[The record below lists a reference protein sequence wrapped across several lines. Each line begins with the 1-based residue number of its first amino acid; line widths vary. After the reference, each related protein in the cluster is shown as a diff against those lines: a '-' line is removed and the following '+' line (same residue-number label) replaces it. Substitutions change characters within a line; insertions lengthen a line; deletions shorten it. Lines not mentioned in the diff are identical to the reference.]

1 MEQEMRN
8 FWLGVISGLI
18 VMFLVAIV
26 TVNLLDLIPLV
37 SPFIGGLVAGYI
49 TRKDILTG
57 GKAGILTGVLGAVM
71 ISLDFL
77 IHTGFLQRVTVA
89 FQFFGVDIFV
99 LGVIIYFA
107 ILGSI
112 GGAIGG
118 FLRCGYLFCR
128 TPSSG

>member
-1 MEQEMRN
+1 MEQETRN
-8 FWLGVISGLI
+8 FWLGIISGLI

-26 TVNLLDLIPLV
+26 IVNFLDLIPLV
-37 SPFIGGLVAGYI
+37 SPFVGGLVAGYFN
-49 TRKDILTG
+49 RKDILTG
-57 GKAGILTGVLGAVM
+57 GKAGILTGVLGAVI

-77 IHTGFLQRVTVA
+77 IHTGFLQRITLA

-107 ILGSI
+107 ILGAI

-118 FLRCGYLFCR
+118 FLRCGYLLCR
-128 TPSSG
+128 TEG